1 MEAHV
6 RRLLETTLTVDLT
19 TIGRNSGRPSTV
31 EIWAWWFE
39 DRYLITGTPGPRD
52 WLANILAD
60 PTVFVDVQG
69 NRVAGRARVVDDLE
83 IRRRFFETRQAS
95 WYSTQAELDHLVR
108 AAPMIEIT
116 FV

>member
-1 MEAHV
+1 MEPHV
-6 RRLLETTLTVDLT
+6 QRLLETTLTVDLT
-19 TIGRNSGRPSTV
+19 TIGRTSGRPSTV

-60 PTVFVDVQG
+60 PSVFVDVRG
-69 NRVAGRARVVDDLE
+69 HRLAGHAYVVDDPDL
-83 IRRRFFETRQAS
+83 RRRFFESRQAN

-116 FV
+116 FG